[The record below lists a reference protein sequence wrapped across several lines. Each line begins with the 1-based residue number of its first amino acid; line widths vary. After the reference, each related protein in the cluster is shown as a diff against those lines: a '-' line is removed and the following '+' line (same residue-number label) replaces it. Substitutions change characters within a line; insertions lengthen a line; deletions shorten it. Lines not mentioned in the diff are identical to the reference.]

1 LPEPESF
8 KAFFVLCT
16 LFFEVDAL
24 SRSLLNTKNESRR
37 TSTKNKEQS
46 TKYKNQQPGTKPKI
60 KTIGLIVYPFRN
72 ILFPTDFTSHARVA
86 LKYAAA
92 FARSGGGRVML
103 FSVQSSRVPKNLL
116 HLPEHFFAEQE
127 NRWLLP
133 LREQLQELL
142 SDALLRGLEVEPV
155 IVEGEP
161 AAEIARAV
169 RDYDIDLVTVVTHGR
184 KGLSRALWGS
194 TAEEIIAEAPCPVLT
209 IRPSQH
215 DFVEHC
221 GTYSELHLKR
231 MLLATNFRPSSAA
244 ATQVAHQL
252 ANRTGAELHAVY
264 VIVDFMDQF
273 SVMFPEG
280 GLNALSQL
288 RKYVQEKMAL
298 LRREAGAPAIPH
310 IAEGR
315 PYEAIVKLAAEKGA
329 DLIIIG
335 TNIHASLFGGTPV
348 LGAEIE
354 RVVRNSPCP
363 VLCVP
368 SARVL
373 TPLPARITV
382 PVPQT

>member
-1 LPEPESF
+1 
-8 KAFFVLCT
+8 
-16 LFFEVDAL
+16 
-24 SRSLLNTKNESRR
+24 
-37 TSTKNKEQS
+37 
-46 TKYKNQQPGTKPKI
+46 
-60 KTIGLIVYPFRN
+60 
-72 ILFPTDFTSHARVA
+72 
-86 LKYAAA
+86 
-92 FARSGGGRVML
+92 ML
-103 FSVQSSRVPKNLL
+103 FSVQNASVPKNLL
-116 HLPEHFFAEQE
+116 TLSENYFAEQE
-127 NRWLLP
+127 NRSLLA
-133 LREQLQELL
+133 LRVQLSELL
-142 SDALLRGLEVEPV
+142 SDPLLNGIEIEPV

-221 GTYSELHLKR
+221 GTYSEIHLKR

-252 ANRTGAELHAVY
+252 ANRTGAELHMVY

-273 SVMFPEG
+273 SVLFPEG

-288 RKYVQEKMAL
+288 RKYVQDKMAL
-298 LRREAGAPAIPH
+298 LRREADRPAIPH

-315 PYEAIVKLAAEKGA
+315 PYEAIVKLALEESA
-329 DLIIIG
+329 DLIVIG

-373 TPLPARITV
+373 TPLGARITV